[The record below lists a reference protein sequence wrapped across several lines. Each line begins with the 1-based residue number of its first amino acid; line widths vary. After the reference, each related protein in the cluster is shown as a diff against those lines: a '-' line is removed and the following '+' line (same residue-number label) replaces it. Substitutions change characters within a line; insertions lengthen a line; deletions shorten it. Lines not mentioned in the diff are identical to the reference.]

1 MRQPLK
7 NQASL
12 KGLLTDYYGRL
23 VSNGKPI
30 AWCTSVGPAELLR
43 AFGYEVYFPENH
55 GALIGA
61 KRLGGKYIPFAN
73 QAGFSAD
80 ICSYLT
86 CDVGAFLAGET
97 PLEDYGLAEV
107 PRPEVLVFNTSQ
119 CREVKE
125 WFGFY
130 SEKFQVPCFGIH
142 TPRNIDGATPPLLN
156 YLRES
161 WQELIRE
168 LERLRGVRLD
178 LDYFKEVTALSHEA
192 CQLWQ
197 DFLESNQASP
207 APHTFFDHI
216 ILMAPAVVLRGTP
229 EAKAFYQGLMDEVS
243 GLNTGDIKERWRFY
257 WEGMPIWGKIRFLAQ
272 LFEKHQI
279 SIVASTYSH
288 SWAFDFAASDMLA
301 SMIRAYATI
310 FITQS
315 QTGKLQYLSD
325 VAKRFNV
332 DAFIFHDA
340 KTCPHN
346 TNNRYALPGRVTDST
361 GLPVLTI
368 YGDLVDLRHF
378 SEEEMTLRLEAFVEH
393 LD

>member
-1 MRQPLK
+1 
-7 NQASL
+7 
-12 KGLLTDYYGRL
+12 
-23 VSNGKPI
+23 
-30 AWCTSVGPAELLR
+30 
-43 AFGYEVYFPENH
+43 
-55 GALIGA
+55 
-61 KRLGGKYIPFAN
+61 
-73 QAGFSAD
+73 
-80 ICSYLT
+80 
-86 CDVGAFLAGET
+86 
-97 PLEDYGLAEV
+97 
-107 PRPEVLVFNTSQ
+107 
-119 CREVKE
+119 
-125 WFGFY
+125 
-130 SEKFQVPCFGIH
+130 
-142 TPRNIDGATPPLLN
+142 
-156 YLRES
+156 
-161 WQELIRE
+161 
-168 LERLRGVRLD
+168 
-178 LDYFKEVTALSHEA
+178 
-192 CQLWQ
+192 
-197 DFLESNQASP
+197 
-207 APHTFFDHI
+207 
-216 ILMAPAVVLRGTP
+216 MAPAVVLRGTP
-229 EAKAFYQGLMDEVS
+229 EAKAFYQGLMEEVS
-243 GLNTGDIKERWRFY
+243 GLDTSDIKERWRFY

-346 TNNRYALPGRVTDST
+346 TNNRYALPNRVTDST